1 MEKKIEKFT
10 VNGYEATVIIPSEPN
25 GEWLWKTEFFY
36 AFDKAEN
43 ALCEKGFL
51 RAYFGI
57 SDKYGSPEAVKL
69 MYGFYLEIMKRYPF
83 LNAKCGIIGFSRGGL
98 YAFNYT
104 LAHPETVKKAYFD
117 APVLDLRT
125 WPRRGEEY
133 GENGLYEQ
141 VLKEYGFKS
150 EEEYLNYCGYP
161 VENFDKYFSLKIPTL
176 LIAGDSDGTVAFK
189 KNSLKMI
196 EYCNLNGVPLTY
208 YVKVGVDHHP
218 HSLGN
223 DKDSVKELNV
233 YSSEIKGSDENHTA
247 VLAND
252 EKYIVDFFIG

>member
-43 ALCEKGFL
+43 ALCEKGFV
-51 RAYFGI
+51 RAYYGI

-69 MYGFYLEIMKRYPF
+69 MYGFYLEMIKRYPF
-83 LNAKCGIIGFSRGGL
+83 LNEKCGIIGFSRGGL

-104 LAHPETVKKAYFD
+104 LAYPKTVKKAYFD

-125 WPRRGEEY
+125 WPRRGDKY

-223 DKDSVKELNV
+223 DKDTVKKLTV

-247 VLAND
+247 ELAND